1 MAATPLDFV
10 LFYVADLEQSLAFYG
25 EQIGFSRVTDQD
37 GTDFRYLTT
46 GAGGPDFGLFQARR
60 HARRRHGRAVFQD
73 LRTGAVAGRLNRA
86 QCRDDA
92 DRAPAVRLDLF
103 DQLARRQPAD
113 DDDAGAGLICL
124 RLLCDP

>member
-46 GAGGPDFGLFQARR
+46 GAGGPDFGLFQARAGTPAAGTVELYFKTYELKQLR
-60 HARRRHGRAVFQD
+60 ADLIARNVETTPIEHRPFGTIFSINSPD
-73 LRTGAVAGRLNRA
+73 GNLLTMMTPA
-86 QCRDDA
+86 Q
-92 DRAPAVRLDLF
+92 
-103 DQLARRQPAD
+103 
-113 DDDAGAGLICL
+113 G
-124 RLLCDP
+124 